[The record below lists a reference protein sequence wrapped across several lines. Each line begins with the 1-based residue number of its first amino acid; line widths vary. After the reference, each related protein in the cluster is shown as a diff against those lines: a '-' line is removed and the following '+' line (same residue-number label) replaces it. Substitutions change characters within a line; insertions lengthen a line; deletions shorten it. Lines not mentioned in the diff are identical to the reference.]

1 MQRSAKTYVETGFPL
16 DARLIILHPNFES
29 QHLLI
34 PKIAER
40 SGGLLSM
47 TVQAPNT
54 GLEAFWQSFAALFA
68 DTGRADLP
76 RLASNS
82 TPAKA
87 ATAALNVLKPLG
99 PLSILIDS
107 FDLALDQSVAAWL
120 ARLAAGLAE
129 GSRVIIGTRRLPI
142 ALLTEALSD
151 EVLAPHVAIFPLDD
165 DRMLLNYLAIT
176 TDLTMLE
183 VYAHGTGH
191 ALVNGRL
198 IDRWDGVLPRNL
210 FFYLVD
216 RGMVTRDE
224 IFQTFWPD
232 LSVKE
237 ATNVFHVTK
246 RKISELLG
254 FDLTTYWSGFY
265 RISPNIDLHYDV
277 VQFGEFMQNTTIAEG
292 DEAVAL
298 LEKAIHLYRGPFL
311 SSLDAAWITA
321 RRDDLRSTY
330 VEALSTLG
338 KICEGRG
345 DGRRAVSLYQRAMVV
360 QPHRED
366 LARAIMSIHQADGD
380 LERALDVFAQ
390 LTEALK
396 RNYNVAPDKKTAELA
411 EQSRRQL
418 KTKR

>member
-1 MQRSAKTYVETGFPL
+1 MRRSAKSYVETGFPL
-16 DARLIILHPNFES
+16 DARLVVLHPSFES

-34 PKIAER
+34 PEIGKH
-40 SGGLLSM
+40 SGGLLSL
-47 TVQAPNT
+47 TVEAPNT
-54 GLEAFWQSFAALFA
+54 GLEALWQSFAALFA
-68 DTGRADLP
+68 DTKLADLP
-76 RLASNS
+76 RLTNNA

-87 ATAALNVLKPLG
+87 AQLALAALKPLG

-107 FDLALDQSVAAWL
+107 FDWALDEAVAAWL
-120 ARLAAGLAE
+120 ARVAAGLAD

-142 ALLTEALSD
+142 ALITEALAN
-151 EVLAPHVAIFPLDD
+151 EALAPHVAMFPLDD
-165 DRMLLNYLAIT
+165 DRMLLNYLTIT

-183 VYAHGTGH
+183 VYAHGSGH

-224 IFQTFWPD
+224 IFQTFWPE
-232 LSVKE
+232 LSVRE

-246 RKISELLG
+246 RKISERLG

-265 RISPNIDLHYDV
+265 RISPNIDLRYDV

-292 DEAVAL
+292 DEAIAL

-311 SSLDAAWITA
+311 SSLDAAWITG
-321 RRDDLRSTY
+321 RRDGLRNTY

-338 KICEGRG
+338 KICEERG
-345 DGRRAVSLYQRAMVV
+345 DRMRTVSLYQRALVIH
-360 QPHRED
+360 PHRED
-366 LARAIMSIHQADGD
+366 LARGVMIIHYEAGD
-380 LERALDVFAQ
+380 LERALDVYAQ
-390 LTEALK
+390 LTEAL
-396 RNYNVAPDKKTAELA
+396 RRTYNIAPDKKTTELA
-411 EQSRRQL
+411 DQIRKQL
-418 KTKR
+418 KPKR